1 MDQQT
6 LRQWESLCIQEE
18 PPFCQGACPLRLDGR
33 ALCGAA
39 AKGDFD
45 GARKLLERALP
56 LPRVMGRVC
65 EGPCEA
71 ACKRREAGEAVSI
84 ARLERAALEYGRPG
98 PKPLRLPGK
107 GGRAVILGA
116 GLAALTCAYDLLK
129 KGWGATLRT
138 LGQPLGGALLSLPPE
153 LLPPEAL
160 AEELAVLRALGLELD
175 ETPGGGGA
183 ALERALSEGP
193 GVLLEW
199 GFSPDTDALMPPRVG
214 VDPVTLAAPEVLG
227 ASLGASLGAGLFLAG
242 WPEPSGGAVR
252 RIDAAADGRRA
263 ASSLDRLLAGASLT
277 AMRDREGATGTRL
290 YTSLKGVEPNERIA
304 PANFDY
310 DEGEATREAA
320 RCLNCQCLECVK
332 VCPYLEKH
340 KGHPRAY
347 ARQIYNNAAIV
358 KGQHLANRLVNS
370 CSLCGLCAKVCP
382 TGFDMG
388 ALCLAARRDMV
399 ARGAMPDAAHEFA
412 LEDMLSANAP
422 DAAFAKPDPTNDPAT
437 GTVAHLFFPGCQL
450 AAAHQG
456 QTLAAYAHL
465 RAHLSVGRAG
475 GVGLISR
482 CCGVPAQWAGRA
494 DLLRRA
500 AEEFASA
507 WEGLGRPRVIAACS
521 GCLSALRLPEYKEAA
536 PGLQAVPLWEVLAEL
551 PLPEKVAPV
560 PAGPLAL
567 HDPCTAREDAPFR
580 QAARTLAARLGLR
593 AEEGEFSGGL
603 AECCGFGGLM
613 AQVDAPLAR
622 DVAARTA
629 SHSVHPLLATCAMC
643 RHRLAATGRP
653 ALHLLDFLFPRAGGD
668 FSGPDASGPGPS
680 LAHRPE
686 ARAAFRTLALAQVWG
701 ERAAP
706 GPETPALR
714 IPDEL
719 LPLLEQRRILP
730 GDLRR
735 AVGRAFK
742 QGRVL
747 RDGQSGRLLAAYRPR
762 RVTFWAEFEPEGAGY
777 VLRNAWSHRML
788 VPGAGGVERAAAVDQ
803 ALTGR
808 ADQTYAPQGGDW
820 RCAGDGRKME
830 AAPVTVSY
838 LGGTFGISLLA
849 CPACGQTL
857 VPEALALG
865 RMAEVEALLEDK

>member
-39 AKGDFD
+39 ARGDFD

-65 EGPCEA
+65 EGPCEDS
-71 ACKRREAGEAVSI
+71 CKRRKVGDPLALHL
-84 ARLERAALEYGRPG
+84 LERAALEYGRPG
-98 PKPLRLPGK
+98 PRPLRLPGK
-107 GGRAVILGA
+107 GGRATILGA
-116 GLAALTCAYDLLK
+116 GLAALVCAYDLLK
-129 KGWGATLRT
+129 KGWGVRLRS
-138 LGQPLGGALLSLPPE
+138 LGQPLGGALRGLPPE
-153 LLPPEAL
+153 LLPPQAL
-160 AEELAVLRALGLELD
+160 DEELAVLKGLGLELD
-175 ETPGGGGA
+175 ERPGQGGE
-183 ALERALSEGP
+183 ALKTALSEGP

-199 GFSPDTDALMPPRVG
+199 GFSPDTDALFPPRAQ
-214 VDPVTLAAPEVLG
+214 VDPVTLAAPE
-227 ASLGASLGAGLFLAG
+227 SLGAGLFLAG
-242 WPEPSGGAVR
+242 WPGSSGDGGTFR

-277 AMRDREGATGTRL
+277 ALRDREGATGTRL
-290 YTSLKGVEPNERIA
+290 FTSLKGVEPNERVV
-304 PANFDY
+304 PANSDY
-310 DEGEATREAA
+310 DEGEAVREGA
-320 RCLNCQCLECVK
+320 RCLDCQCLECVK
-332 VCPYLEKH
+332 VCPYLEQH

-358 KGQHLANRLVNS
+358 KGQHLANKLVNS
-370 CSLCGLCAKVCP
+370 CSLCGLCARVCP

-388 ALCLAARRDMV
+388 QLCLAARRDMV
-399 ARGAMPDAAHEFA
+399 ERGAMPQAAHEFA
-412 LEDMLSANAP
+412 LEDMAAANAP
-422 DAAFAKPDPTNDPAT
+422 DAAFTKPDPETDLAT
-437 GTVAHLFFPGCQL
+437 GTAAQLFFPGCQL

-465 RAHLSVGRAG
+465 RAYLPG

-482 CCGVPAQWAGRA
+482 CCGIPAQWAGRG
-494 DLLRRA
+494 DLLRAA
-500 AEEFASA
+500 AEEFAQA
-507 WEGLGRPRVIAACS
+507 WRELGRPRVIAACS

-536 PGLQAVPLWEVLAEL
+536 PRLEAVSLWEVLAGL
-551 PLPEKVAPV
+551 PLPDGVAPA
-560 PAGPLAL
+560 PAEPLAP

-580 QAARTLAARLGLR
+580 EAARALASRLGL
-593 AEEGEFSGGL
+593 ALEEPEFGGEL

-622 DVAARTA
+622 AVAARTA
-629 SHSVHPLLATCAMC
+629 SHSPHPTLATCAMC
-643 RHRLAATGRP
+643 RHRLAATGKP
-653 ALHLLDFLFPRAGGD
+653 ALHLLDFLFPRAEAGA
-668 FSGPDASGPGPS
+668 SGASGPGPS

-686 ARAAFRTLALAQVWG
+686 ARAAFKALALAEVWG
-701 ERAAP
+701 EKPAP
-706 GPETPALR
+706 SPEAPVLR
-714 IPDEL
+714 IPEEL
-719 LPLLEQRRILP
+719 LPLLEQRRILAA
-730 GDLRR
+730 DLREAVAR
-735 AVGRAFK
+735 ALE

-747 RDGQSGRLLAAYRPR
+747 RDVESGRMLCSHRPR
-762 RVTFWAEFEPEGAGY
+762 RVTFWAEFEPEGEGY
-777 VLRNAWSHRML
+777 VLLNAWSQRMV
-788 VPGAGGVERAAAVDQ
+788 VPGAGGVERGADQGQ

-808 ADQTYAPQGGDW
+808 VDQTYAPPDGDW
-820 RCAGDGRKME
+820 RCACSGQKMQAAPVQ

-838 LGGTFGISLLA
+838 LGATFGISLFA